1 MCLSGVFEKG
11 VEPVKPSLV
20 HSCNPVSHCASSTRR
35 TAWEWT
41 VTKETRTVWSED
53 ATRSLTDCNLPA
65 SSANT

>member
-1 MCLSGVFEKG
+1 MCLSGVFEKE
-11 VEPVKPSLV
+11 VEPVKASLAC
-20 HSCNPVSHCASSTRR
+20 SRNPVSHCASSTRR

-53 ATRSLTDCNLPA
+53 AARSLTDCNSPA